1 MLPPRR
7 IRRTEEV
14 KARIVR
20 VETDVQEVKAD
31 VRVILTKMEERQK
44 HENRKL
50 LIALISG
57 KRGYSIRDKQRR

>member
-1 MLPPRR
+1 M
-7 IRRTEEV
+7 
-14 KARIVR
+14 
-20 VETDVQEVKAD
+20 QEVKAD

-50 LIALISG
+50 LIALTSG